1 MKLLISAILLI
12 ASNTINAQMHHDHG
26 AKKDTIKHIK
36 KSMPAK
42 HDHSKMDTSKPMEKM
57 DMPEHESHF
66 MNSAYSLSLPMSRN
80 GSGTSWH
87 PDNSPMYMLMKHDKK
102 GMWMFHGS
110 IFLRYNTQELLKK
123 NDRAASK
130 FDAPNWFMAMYN
142 RKVGKNG
149 LFNFTAMLS
158 LDPLTVG
165 KSGYP
170 LLFQTGESYNGKP
183 LIDRQ
188 HPHDLFSG
196 LSIAYTHRINK
207 DVDIYGYFGYP
218 GEPALG
224 APAFMHRIST
234 MNNPDAPLGH
244 HWQDATHIVFGV
256 GTVGLRLGKFK
267 LETSRFTGREPDED
281 RYNFD
286 KMKFDSYSYRLSY
299 NPSPSWAFQFSQGYI
314 KSPEEL
320 NPTENIWRYSASA
333 LYASKVKNETY
344 HTIAAVWGFNDA
356 GSHHKEHSAL
366 LEATQQFRKQAVYG
380 KYEFVQKST
389 DELGLQTLFA
399 DQSYG
404 INALTIGTN
413 RKLFAV
419 AKLDALLGV
428 QTTLNFIPKDLQK
441 VYGSFP
447 VAGEVYIQIRPGLFR

>member
-1 MKLLISAILLI
+1 MTTIFSIAIISA
-12 ASNTINAQMHHDHG
+12 NGQHHG
-26 AKKDTIKHIK
+26 
-36 KSMPAK
+36 
-42 HDHSKMDTSKPMEKM
+42 HDMKMDTSKPVKHQPSKKDTTKPPVKMEHGHSMEKM
-57 DMPEHESHF
+57 DHGSPSMS
-66 MNSAYSLSLPMSRN
+66 SAYSLSLPMNRN

-87 PDNSPMYMLMKHDKK
+87 PDNTPMYMWMEHGKK
-102 GMWMFHGS
+102 DMWMFHGS

-149 LFNFTAMLS
+149 LFNFTVMLS
-158 LDPLTVG
+158 LDPITVG
-165 KSGYP
+165 DEGYP
-170 LLFQTGESYNGKP
+170 LLFQTGESYQGKP

-188 HPHDLFSG
+188 HPHDLVSG
-196 LSIAYTHRINK
+196 LSIAYNHRINK

-224 APAFMHRIST
+224 APAFMHRISS

-267 LETSRFTGREPDED
+267 LETSRFTGREPDEY

-286 KMKFDSYSYRLSY
+286 PMKFDSYSYRISY
-299 NPSPSWAFQFSQGYI
+299 NPTNHWAFQFSQGHI
-314 KSPEEL
+314 KSPEKLE
-320 NPTENIWRYSASA
+320 PTENIWRYSASA
-333 LYASKVKNETY
+333 LYASKVGNGKYGTL
-344 HTIAAVWGFNDA
+344 AAVWGLNDA

-366 LEATQQFRKQAVYG
+366 LEATQQFSKQAVYG
-380 KYEFVQKST
+380 KFEFVQKST
-389 DELGLQTLFA
+389 DELGLETMFG
-399 DQSYG
+399 DQAYG
-404 INALTIGTN
+404 INALTLGTN
-413 RKLFAV
+413 RKILSIG
-419 AKLDALLGV
+419 KLDAVLGV
-428 QTTLNFIPKDLQK
+428 QTTLNFIPHDLQK

-447 VAGEVYIQIRPGLFR
+447 VAGQVYVQLRPGLVR